1 KGYNLTVSASVDGR
15 QWETLDELK
24 GNDYWGELPAPRA
37 FRGVTP
43 PSTKKNPSPV
53 VFMYDYTEPDGPAP
67 EMKNYWGNGAPGKP
81 VNITYTAKLNH
92 TNYRYFKVEGDMPSA
107 MSWSFGAWDFYK
119 GEEFQ
124 CMLPSL
130 QFNSTWKS
138 AGNAEEWVYVDFGAP
153 AKFDK
158 VKLHWVNKAVAGKV
172 QVSDDASAW
181 TEVAALPGGDNRVDE
196 IALKKEAKGR
206 YVRVLCQQSANGKG
220 YELSEM
226 QVFGKGGLV
235 AEPLPQAKAEERK
248 LVLNGGNWKLQRAS
262 EVKENG
268 EQISAEGFNTQD
280 WIWATV
286 PGTILSSFR
295 NIAALPDP
303 NFADNQL
310 QISDSYFLSD
320 FWYQNEFEVADLGEK
335 TFLNFDGINWKADV
349 FLNGKSV
356 GRIEGAFMKGKFD
369 VTPLVK
375 KGKNILAVKIIRNA
389 HPGAIKEQT
398 AFSADAN
405 GGILGA
411 DNATFH
417 ASIGWDWIPTIRGRN
432 IGIWNDVYLTYTGA
446 VTIEDPFIRAE
457 LPLPDTSSADLFAEV
472 TLRNHEAKA
481 VKGVLK
487 GKYGDAAFEQEVSL
501 EANEEK
507 VVKLDPTNAPAL
519 HLENPHLWWPK
530 GYGEPYLY
538 DVELAF
544 ETEGKVSDLTRFKSG
559 VRQMTFDESEYL
571 PSGGIQFSSFG
582 NAVPKRLSLYINGRR
597 FVGFG
602 GNWG

>member
-1 KGYNLTVSASVDGR
+1 MKKQNLLLILAGITLASCGSQAVKTDASLTRGIGIYPGNPAESFAPILKEAQSDAYRNIAAFKAVHHSSAYDYNLTGQLVTDHIITENAPATVSVITAAGEAPRNEREWLFDQIGHTRISFEGSHLLLQLGMENMPLDADRFELKGIAYVDENRPKGYNLTVSASVDGR

-67 EMKNYWGNGAPGKP
+67 QMKNYWGNGAPGKP

-303 NFADNQL
+303 NFADNQW

-320 FWYQNEFEVADLGEK
+320 FWYQNEFEV
-335 TFLNFDGINWKADV
+335 
-349 FLNGKSV
+349 
-356 GRIEGAFMKGKFD
+356 
-369 VTPLVK
+369 
-375 KGKNILAVKIIRNA
+375 
-389 HPGAIKEQT
+389 
-398 AFSADAN
+398 
-405 GGILGA
+405 
-411 DNATFH
+411 
-417 ASIGWDWIPTIRGRN
+417 
-432 IGIWNDVYLTYTGA
+432 
-446 VTIEDPFIRAE
+446 
-457 LPLPDTSSADLFAEV
+457 
-472 TLRNHEAKA
+472 
-481 VKGVLK
+481 
-487 GKYGDAAFEQEVSL
+487 
-501 EANEEK
+501 
-507 VVKLDPTNAPAL
+507 
-519 HLENPHLWWPK
+519 
-530 GYGEPYLY
+530 
-538 DVELAF
+538 
-544 ETEGKVSDLTRFKSG
+544 SDL
-559 VRQMTFDESEYL
+559 
-571 PSGGIQFSSFG
+571 
-582 NAVPKRLSLYINGRR
+582 
-597 FVGFG
+597 
-602 GNWG
+602 